1 MSDQVVVSR
10 GKLVAVADAIRA
22 KNATTDGLTLDD
34 MAGAIESIE
43 GGGGISFDDIA
54 SRALVGDVSVTV
66 SNVLAYSFYGCT
78 GITSFS
84 APNATTIGGYTCY
97 SASGLNGALNLPAC
111 TNIGTYAFY
120 QCTDITELI
129 APNVTTMG
137 DYAFARCKNIKAL
150 SFPELTAIPVGAFA
164 GAASY
169 KMLATSIELP
179 KCKTIGNSSMGYF
192 DKITRLVLPECT
204 SIGNSACTNWPTL
217 AFVDLG
223 KCKSI
228 SNYGLRN
235 NGKLA
240 TLILRSETMCALS
253 NYALNSTAIWN
264 GNGYVYVPRDLIPS
278 YQVATNWKTIY
289 AKNAN
294 VFRAIEDYPEVVG
307 G

>member
-34 MAGAIESIE
+34 MAQAIESIE

-66 SNVLAYSFYGCT
+66 SNVQAYSFYGCT

-84 APNATTIGGYTCY
+84 APNATTVGSYVCY
-97 SASGLNGALNLPAC
+97 SAAGLTGALELPNC
-111 TNIGTYAFY
+111 ETIGEYVFY
-120 QCTDITELI
+120 QCTGITTLN
-129 APNVTTMG
+129 APNVTSLG
-137 DYAFARCKNIKAL
+137 QYAFSRCSGIKTL
-150 SFPELTAIPVGAFA
+150 SMPNLKAIPVGGFGGNAT
-164 GAASY
+164 Y
-169 KMLATSIELP
+169 KMAIEEIDLPNCTS
-179 KCKTIGNSSMGYF
+179 IGNSSMGYLNVE
-192 DKITRLVLPECT
+192 RLVLPLVT
-204 SIGNSACTNWPTL
+204 SIGNSSFTNCPNL
-217 AFVDLG
+217 AFVDLP
-223 KCKSI
+223 KCTSI
-228 SNYGLRN
+228 INYGLRN

-240 TLILRSETMCALS
+240 TLILRSETMCTLS
-253 NYALNSTAIWN
+253 NYALNGTAIWN
-264 GNGYVYVPRDLIPS
+264 GKGYVYVPRDLIPS